1 MSKAKKPDQVVF
13 DEEQQTY
20 DAAVKPYATNVGA
33 PAIQV
38 EDVTAWKK
46 RNIHK
51 ANKQLKTKYLEI
63 DLSEAQSGVVA
74 VIFKYCDDNH
84 LPLLDLKDFKKI
96 LQYATQEGKAE
107 FTEAYGR
114 ISTASTGAILRKVVE
129 LEQQGGELFFGE
141 TSFDV
146 DDLLRIDND
155 GKGYINII
163 RLTDIQDRSIRRLP
177 GHI

>member
-20 DAAVKPYATNVGA
+20 DAALKPYATNVGA

-63 DLSEAQSGVVA
+63 KAQYDA
-74 VIFKYCDDNH
+74 M
-84 LPLLDLKDFKKI
+84 L
-96 LQYATQEGKAE
+96 E
-107 FTEAYGR
+107 
-114 ISTASTGAILRKVVE
+114 E
-129 LEQQGGELFFGE
+129 LEYNNLVYSARFNFEPIVGE
-141 TSFDV
+141 TYHLYRDKKEQPFLSIIAPTDCNFDYIGSFELNSEQMWKKV
-146 DDLLRIDND
+146 
-155 GKGYINII
+155 
-163 RLTDIQDRSIRRLP
+163 
-177 GHI
+177 